1 MAWAKGDGCVN
12 VVLSA
17 GGGAAI
23 DMHSGQSMV
32 WVDALAS
39 SSPCTTNFMLPVP
52 VQTKSI
58 PCVFTRGVAMA
69 TPTDNANHTS
79 TRRVNWMA

>member
-1 MAWAKGDGCVN
+1 MAWAKGEGCVN

-17 GGGAAI
+17 GGGATI

-32 WVDALAS
+32 LADALAS
-39 SSPCTTNFMLPVP
+39 SSPCTTNFILPVL

-58 PCVFTRGVAMA
+58 P
-69 TPTDNANHTS
+69 
-79 TRRVNWMA
+79 